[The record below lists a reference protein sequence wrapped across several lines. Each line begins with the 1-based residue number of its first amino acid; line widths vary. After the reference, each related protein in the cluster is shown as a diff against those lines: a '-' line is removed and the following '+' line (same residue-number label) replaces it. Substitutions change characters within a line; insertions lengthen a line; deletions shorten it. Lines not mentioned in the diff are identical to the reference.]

1 MSGSGRRGS
10 FSVLPSRMSSV
21 FGKAG
26 QRTNG
31 DVAAPGMPKVP
42 VPLQVQPVFRC
53 RLRKGF
59 GERESGIRRNPPFGV
74 DDLVESGEGPSQ
86 MAGELLLGQVLWG
99 QKNLDQDF
107 SGMHRLRFRLAQSFP
122 PPDLRSK
129 YRIPIFDN
137 RQEPLS
143 RGPHAP
149 LKYQKDPASGMVGP
163 FIPAVVSSRFAKE
176 AISPPRV

>member
-1 MSGSGRRGS
+1 MSGSRGS

-53 RLRKGF
+53 RIRKGF
-59 GERESGIRRNPPFGV
+59 GERESGIRRDPPFCV
-74 DDLVESGEGPSQ
+74 DDLVEPGEGPSQ
-86 MAGELLLGQVLWG
+86 MTGELLLGQVLGG

-107 SGMHRLRFRLAQSFP
+107 SGMHRLRFRLAQCFP
-122 PPDLRSK
+122 PPDQRSK

-137 RQEPLS
+137 RQEPFS
-143 RGPHAP
+143 RGAACPSQVPKRCRVWYGRTVH
-149 LKYQKDPASGMVGP
+149 
-163 FIPAVVSSRFAKE
+163 SRGRFE
-176 AISPPRV
+176 PVR